1 MTDAP
6 FQVPGTADVASPE
19 RGSAPP
25 FRILVVDDEPD
36 VAAVTRL
43 SLRGMRHSGRP
54 VELVVATTG
63 AAAVDAMRAEP
74 GIAVI
79 LLDVVMETDTAGLDA
94 CRAIRDELG
103 NRFVRILLRTGQ
115 PGVAPERATIDD
127 FDIDGYLPKAELTT
141 NRLYAAVRTA
151 LKAYEELLDLDR
163 YRRALALLNETA
175 VALHPYEPFDV
186 MLQRILGAAA
196 DLVPT
201 PLAVVG
207 LHVRSAGG
215 AEPRH
220 WLLHLATSSDSVES
234 VAAAAATAAAERVEA
249 YLSRQDEIEAGS
261 AAGGYVAPFR
271 LHEGVGDG
279 WLYVD
284 GVVADSLAR
293 LALPLLAE
301 HAANALYSAAVHP
314 APAPLRHAVIAE
326 GSHSWDTSG

>member
-1 MTDAP
+1 MIDHAALR
-6 FQVPGTADVASPE
+6 V
-19 RGSAPP
+19 
-25 FRILVVDDEPD
+25 LVVDDEPD

-54 VELVVATTG
+54 VELVAATTG
-63 AAAVDAMRAEP
+63 AAAVEAMRADP

-94 CRAIRDELG
+94 CRTIRDELG

-127 FDIDGYLPKAELTT
+127 YDIDGYLPKAELTT

-151 LKAYEELLDLDR
+151 LKAYDELVELDR
-163 YRRALALLNETA
+163 YHRVLVLLNETA
-175 VALHPYEPFDV
+175 VSLHPYEPFTV

-196 DLVPT
+196 TLVPT

-207 LHVRSAGG
+207 LRVLSAAG

-220 WLLHLATSSDSVES
+220 WLVHLSTVGDVDAQAAE
-234 VAAAAATAAAERVEA
+234 VAAQAVAERVEA
-249 YLSRQDEIEAGS
+249 HLAAEDEPAAGS
-261 AAGGYVAPFR
+261 AAGGYLAPFS
-271 LHEGVGDG
+271 LHQGLGEG
-279 WLYVD
+279 WLYVE

-293 LALPLLAE
+293 SALPLLAA

-314 APAPLRHAVIAE
+314 PEAPVRRAVIME
-326 GSHSWDTSG
+326 TGHQ